1 MKRTIRLTES
11 ELKKF
16 IKETVIN
23 IIGESFGDA
32 RNERT
37 NDYANGF
44 SIFDNEIGEKI
55 KNSRFNECFN
65 YTRKIKNLVN
75 EILNPTQLDIPTI
88 VEFLPIFFENL
99 ESSINNLNVDIKYL
113 VKVKR
118 EINVINNLFQQKNI
132 EELKQHAEYLLFYID
147 IVEDEINNLIKR

>member
-1 MKRTIRLTES
+1 MKRTIKLTES

-55 KNSRFNECFN
+55 KNNRFNECFN

-99 ESSINNLNVDIKYL
+99 ESSINNLNVDINYL

-118 EINVINNLFQQKNI
+118 EIDIINNLFQQKNI

-147 IVEDEINNLIKR
+147 IVEDEINNLIK

>member
-55 KNSRFNECFN
+55 KKFS
-65 YTRKIKNLVN
+65 
-75 EILNPTQLDIPTI
+75 
-88 VEFLPIFFENL
+88 
-99 ESSINNLNVDIKYL
+99 
-113 VKVKR
+113 
-118 EINVINNLFQQKNI
+118 
-132 EELKQHAEYLLFYID
+132 
-147 IVEDEINNLIKR
+147 